1 MNCLTISEKLGFVG
15 GDLRQIRVING
26 LAKSGIEVSAFGF
39 DAKNA
44 ETIESIVKM
53 TFGIQ
58 ELTQNVKTVVMPLPY
73 SIDGENVN
81 APLCSE
87 KIPISEVLRNMPKGG
102 CIFAGKVDG
111 RLRTMADIYGVTL
124 ADYFCREELAV
135 RNAVPTAE
143 GAIQLA
149 MENTPH
155 TINGSECLIIGN
167 GRIGKI
173 LAKMLCG
180 IGAFVTV
187 AARKQRDLAQ
197 IVAFG
202 GEAVPMWGLRD
213 YIGKFDIIF
222 NTAPALVLDEGML
235 TRVRRHC
242 LILDLAS
249 KPGGVDFSAAE
260 RLGLRAISALS
271 LPGRVAPDTAGD
283 IIKDTIL
290 NMLEEMK
297 G

>member
-26 LAKSGIEVSAFGF
+26 LAKSGIEVIVFGF
-39 DAKNA
+39 DAKEA
-44 ETIESIVKM
+44 EKIESIAKRSSTLQDLVK
-53 TFGIQ
+53 
-58 ELTQNVKTVVMPLPY
+58 NAKTIVLPLPY
-73 SIDGENVN
+73 SVDGENVN
-81 APLCSE
+81 APFLSE
-87 KIPISEVLRNMPKGG
+87 KIRVSEVVRSMPKGG
-102 CIFAGKVDG
+102 TILAGKADE
-111 RLRTMADIYGVTL
+111 RLRTMADICGVRVV
-124 ADYFCREELAV
+124 DYFCREELAV

-155 TINGSECLIIGN
+155 TLHGSECLIIGN
-167 GRIGKI
+167 GRIGKL
-173 LAKMLCG
+173 LAKMLGG

-187 AARKQRDLAQ
+187 AARKKKDLAQ

-202 GEAVPMWGLRD
+202 AEAVPMWELHD

-222 NTAPALVLDEGML
+222 NTAPALVLDEGL
-235 TRVRRHC
+235 LERVRKHC

-260 RLGLRAISALS
+260 RLGVSAIPALS
-271 LPGRVAPDTAGD
+271 LPGKVAPDTAGD
-283 IIKDTIL
+283 IIRDTIL

-297 G
+297 E